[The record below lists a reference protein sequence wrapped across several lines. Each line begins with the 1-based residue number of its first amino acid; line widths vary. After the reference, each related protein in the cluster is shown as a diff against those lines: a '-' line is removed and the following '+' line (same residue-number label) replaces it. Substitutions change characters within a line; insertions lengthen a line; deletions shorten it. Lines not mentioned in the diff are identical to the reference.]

1 MRALL
6 PLTLL
11 LASPLLLAGNIYK
24 YTDANGVTTY
34 TDRKVE
40 GAEVIV
46 FRDAMV
52 ENVDRE

>member
-34 TDRKVE
+34 TDRKV
-40 GAEVIV
+40 
-46 FRDAMV
+46 
-52 ENVDRE
+52 